1 MRNLNMKSQQKRK
14 RSPDEGL
21 KMSLERL
28 RKFFDSIDD
37 RINSLKNRL
46 EKEKKVSSERYRLL
60 NQMVGRFI
68 AYDKARD
75 KFIGFLCSELAKAGI
90 DYESSK
96 KWDRLHM
103 IQDEK
108 FCQVREICRIVKK
121 NQDLLWC

>member
-1 MRNLNMKSQQKRK
+1 MKNRQQRK
-14 RSPDEGL
+14 RSLDEGL

-28 RKFFDSIDD
+28 RKFFDSIDE
-37 RINSLKNRL
+37 RIESLNNRL

-60 NQMVGRFI
+60 NQLVGRFI

-75 KFIGFLCSELAKAGI
+75 KFIAFLCSELTKAGI

-103 IQDEK
+103 VQDEK

-121 NQDLLWC
+121 NPDLLWC

>member
-1 MRNLNMKSQQKRK
+1 MKNRQQRIKML
-14 RSPDEGL
+14 DDGL
-21 KMSLERL
+21 KNSLERL
-28 RKFFDSIDD
+28 GKFCDSIDN
-37 RINSLKNRL
+37 RIESLKTKLKN
-46 EKEKKVSSERYRLL
+46 EKKVSSEQRHLL
-60 NQMVGRFI
+60 NQLVGRFI

-75 KFIGFLCSELAKAGI
+75 KFIAFLCSELAKAGI

-121 NQDLLWC
+121 NPDLLWC